1 MLVHVYSSS
10 LVIALECCTKQ
21 RHQILLVN
29 TRVTRRRLCT
39 LHSCWMSTENH
50 MSWIYHANICAMSTN
65 CTQDTRPQPE
75 CHKLSKSTSSD
86 ISNIFKKDSSMFFTS
101 FSQNP
106 LPLGAAQKRRGLRKE
121 LTNFWNSGNNRTMR
135 PAVFRRRRAA
145 EPERRFGRW
154 RRVFEWLEC
163 CVISSSEAVEDMTH
177 DTVNSSPGSIFE
189 FERTCSLA
197 HKRAR
202 RANVR

>member
-1 MLVHVYSSS
+1 MLLGEDCARFIVAECRPRTTCHEFTMPTFVRCQQTVPKTRDHSQSAINY
-10 LVIALECCTKQ
+10 LRALLT
-21 RHQILLVN
+21 
-29 TRVTRRRLCT
+29 
-39 LHSCWMSTENH
+39 
-50 MSWIYHANICAMSTN
+50 
-65 CTQDTRPQPE
+65 
-75 CHKLSKSTSSD
+75 D
-86 ISNIFKKDSSMFFTS
+86 ISNIYKKDSIPL
-101 FSQNP
+101 SQNP
-106 LPLGAAQKRRGLRKE
+106 LPLGAKF